1 MKLSEL
7 KQIIRS
13 TIKTEVRN
21 AIREELTDIM
31 LGRELQS
38 ESTKLSSVIKKTK
51 KQPEQQQ
58 QRFSNNPQ
66 LNEILNQTV
75 GFTGANNQAL
85 EEDDQTISMDSSVAQ
100 SGQLRGRFAQLMGM
114 DVPTGGGSLEGNL
127 NQTAADIGVTPEALP
142 DGVKN
147 MMTKDYSAVLKK
159 IDEKKGKV

>member
-7 KQIIRS
+7 KKVIRS

-31 LGRELQS
+31 LGKELQS
-38 ESTKLSSVIKKTK
+38 ESTKLSSVVKSSVKKKPLSTQK
-51 KQPEQQQ
+51 
-58 QRFSNNPQ
+58 RFSNNPQ

-75 GFTGANNQAL
+75 GFTGANN
-85 EEDDQTISMDSSVAQ
+85 EVIENDQTVTMDSSVAQ
-100 SGQLRGRFAQLMGM
+100 SGDLRGRFAQLMGM
-114 DVPTGGGSLEGNL
+114 DNNSVQSLDSNL
-127 NQTAADIGVTPEALP
+127 TQTAAAVGANPESLP
-142 DGVKN
+142 DGVRD

>member
-7 KQIIRS
+7 KSVIRS

-38 ESTKLSSVIKKTK
+38 ESTKLASVVKKTK
-51 KQPEQQQ
+51 KQPVQQK
-58 QRFSNNPQ
+58 RFSNNPQ

-114 DVPTGGGSLEGNL
+114 DVPTGGGSLESNL
-127 NQTAADIGVTPEALP
+127 NQTAAEIGVTPDALP
-142 DGVKN
+142 AGVQN